1 MSVAA
6 SPRLGLRR
14 VRPSRLALRAW
25 QLALVCGIALLAAH
39 NVAGFGPGGVRFYDH
54 WLYELLEAAAA
65 AGCLARAAR
74 VAHERLAWLALGLA
88 LLSTTGG
95 DVIYDFAYGGNPPF
109 PSAADIFYLGFYP
122 ASYLGIVL
130 LIRSRVSSFNTSL
143 WLDGFTAALAA
154 GALGA
159 SALLEVVVS
168 STHGSPIVVLTNLSY
183 PLGDIVLLAL
193 LVFVFA
199 VSGWRPGRAWLTMG
213 AALLLNAVGDGVY
226 LYQSANG
233 SYVEGG
239 VLDVVWPASLILI
252 GLAAWQAPA
261 GGGRAGRLE
270 RRALFATPAACGL
283 IAVSVLVDAS
293 FTHVHPLAIALA
305 AGTIVL
311 ILARTALTFGE
322 NTRLLDRS
330 RNESLTDAL
339 TGIGNRRKLVTDLEG
354 YLGNADHEQPHL
366 LVVFDLN
373 GFKGYNDSFGHP
385 AGDALLGRLA
395 GKLRDAVE
403 PDGRAY
409 RMGGDEFCV
418 LIPASE
424 TTLHHAASALY
435 EEGETF
441 VVSSAFGAVTLPE
454 EAGEPSS
461 ALTLADQRLYAH
473 KDQMSAART
482 SPHELLLRTLAE
494 CEPGLRAHVEGVA
507 RLAVT
512 VGRELGMSCD
522 ELTELRLAAE
532 LHDVGKLAIPDA
544 VLRKPGPLT
553 DDEWKFIHQ
562 HTLVG
567 QRILGGEPALRRVGE
582 IVRSTHE
589 RWDGAGY
596 VDGLAGDAIPI
607 AARIVAACD
616 AFSAMNGGRPYRA
629 ALSRAA
635 AIAELRRCSGSQFDP
650 GVVDVLCDLLERG
663 ADLEQSSGSV
673 TPPATQDLESA

>member
-1 MSVAA
+1 MSAFALVALFLA
-6 SPRLGLRR
+6 ALGVYGVNAYAVTQRRNEIGLRM
-14 VRPSRLALRAW
+14 
-25 QLALVCGIALLAAH
+25 
-39 NVAGFGPGGVRFYDH
+39 
-54 WLYELLEAAAA
+54 
-65 AGCLARAAR
+65 
-74 VAHERLAWLALGLA
+74 
-88 LLSTTGG
+88 
-95 DVIYDFAYGGNPPF
+95 
-109 PSAADIFYLGFYP
+109 
-122 ASYLGIVL
+122 
-130 LIRSRVSSFNTSL
+130 
-143 WLDGFTAALAA
+143 
-154 GALGA
+154 ALGA
-159 SALLEVVVS
+159 SRGAVLRQVIRMGMGPTGIGIGLGLAGAGAIS
-168 STHGSPIVVLTNLSY
+168 SWLRSILVGSHAIDPLTFL
-183 PLGDIVLLAL
+183 
-193 LVFVFA
+193 
-199 VSGWRPGRAWLTMG
+199 G

-261 GGGRAGRLE
+261 GGGRGGGLE

-354 YLGNADHEQPHL
+354 YLGNADHDQPHL

-403 PDGRAY
+403 PEGRAY

-454 EAGEPSS
+454 EAAEPSS
-461 ALTLADQRLYAH
+461 A
-473 KDQMSAART
+473 
-482 SPHELLLRTLAE
+482 
-494 CEPGLRAHVEGVA
+494 
-507 RLAVT
+507 
-512 VGRELGMSCD
+512 
-522 ELTELRLAAE
+522 
-532 LHDVGKLAIPDA
+532 
-544 VLRKPGPLT
+544 
-553 DDEWKFIHQ
+553 
-562 HTLVG
+562 
-567 QRILGGEPALRRVGE
+567 
-582 IVRSTHE
+582 
-589 RWDGAGY
+589 
-596 VDGLAGDAIPI
+596 
-607 AARIVAACD
+607 
-616 AFSAMNGGRPYRA
+616 
-629 ALSRAA
+629 
-635 AIAELRRCSGSQFDP
+635 
-650 GVVDVLCDLLERG
+650 
-663 ADLEQSSGSV
+663 ADLGRQALACRRGRQIGSV
-673 TPPATQDLESA
+673 YV

>member
-1 MSVAA
+1 
-6 SPRLGLRR
+6 
-14 VRPSRLALRAW
+14 
-25 QLALVCGIALLAAH
+25 
-39 NVAGFGPGGVRFYDH
+39 
-54 WLYELLEAAAA
+54 
-65 AGCLARAAR
+65 
-74 VAHERLAWLALGLA
+74 
-88 LLSTTGG
+88 
-95 DVIYDFAYGGNPPF
+95 VIYDFVYGGSPPF
-109 PSAADIFYLGFYP
+109 PSSADIFYLGFYP

-261 GGGRAGRLE
+261 GGGRGGGLE
-270 RRALFATPAACGL
+270 RRALFATPATCGL

-403 PDGRAY
+403 PEGRAY

-424 TTLHHAASALY
+424 TVLHGAEAALY
-435 EEGETF
+435 EEGESF
-441 VVSSAFGAVTLPE
+441 VVSSADDGRDLTGVVGLVA
-454 EAGEPSS
+454 ADRDEPSDP
-461 ALTLADQRLYAH
+461 LRPQRRNHA
-473 KDQMSAART
+473 SGTAT
-482 SPHELLLRTLAE
+482 P
-494 CEPGLRAHVEGVA
+494 
-507 RLAVT
+507 
-512 VGRELGMSCD
+512 
-522 ELTELRLAAE
+522 
-532 LHDVGKLAIPDA
+532 I
-544 VLRKPGPLT
+544 
-553 DDEWKFIHQ
+553 
-562 HTLVG
+562 
-567 QRILGGEPALRRVGE
+567 
-582 IVRSTHE
+582 
-589 RWDGAGY
+589 
-596 VDGLAGDAIPI
+596 I
-607 AARIVAACD
+607 AAKHGFLNAKRIQ
-616 AFSAMNGGRPYRA
+616 
-629 ALSRAA
+629 
-635 AIAELRRCSGSQFDP
+635 QF
-650 GVVDVLCDLLERG
+650 L
-663 ADLEQSSGSV
+663 
-673 TPPATQDLESA
+673 